1 MFMYTAWGGFCLSQV
16 EQTRDAKAGLI
27 VGGYRLQ
34 RLLGAGAM
42 GRVYLAEHERL
53 GRRAAVKILDG
64 WDAELVSRLFCEAR
78 AVAQIGHDHLVDVY
92 DFVADPQRGVVAYI
106 MEYLA
111 GEDLRKLL
119 QREKKFSPDRVARIA
134 AQVCEGLG
142 AAHAVGVVHRDL
154 KPDNIVL
161 IRRGGDV
168 DFVKL
173 VDFGIAQFA
182 GPVAHRTRVG
192 IALGSAAYMSPE
204 QAEGKRVDGRSDLY
218 ALGVVMHELL
228 TGEVPFLG
236 KTSRETLEIM
246 HTTKIP
252 SAAGDHGAG
261 LVSEELAQVV
271 QRCLAKRSE
280 DRFQTADEL
289 RKALLEAGALNSDPD
304 DQTQM
309 VTAQAMGDLGVG
321 RRGNKGQSGKP
332 GRRQDG
338 LGRQAATGLSMAAIL
353 GMAFSFALGISLG
366 ILILRWP
373 WPGT

>member
-1 MFMYTAWGGFCLSQV
+1 VYTPYGGFCLATA

-78 AVAQIGHDHLVDVY
+78 AVAQIGHEHLVDVY

-111 GEDLRKLL
+111 GEDLRKALARDKL
-119 QREKKFSPDRVARIA
+119 FAPSRVARIA
-134 AQVCEGLG
+134 SQVCEGLG

-154 KPDNIVL
+154 KPDNVVL
-161 IRRGGDV
+161 VRRGGDP

-182 GPVAHRTRVG
+182 GPVGHRTRAG

-204 QAEGKRVDGRSDLY
+204 QAEGKRVDGRSDIY

-236 KTSRETLEIM
+236 KTSRETLELM
-246 HTTKIP
+246 HTTKVP
-252 SAAGDHGAG
+252 SAAGDHGSG
-261 LVSEELAQVV
+261 QVSEELAQVV
-271 QRCLAKRSE
+271 ARCLAKRPE
-280 DRFQTADEL
+280 DRYQTADDL
-289 RKALLEAGALNSDPD
+289 RKALLEAGDLSTDPND
-304 DQTQM
+304 ATQM
-309 VTAQAMGDLGVG
+309 VWAGPAPARSKNSMG
-321 RRGNKGQSGKP
+321 RRGEPPVRDRPPAPAS
-332 GRRQDG
+332 
-338 LGRQAATGLSMAAIL
+338 GLSTAAVL
-353 GMAFSFALGISLG
+353 GMAFSFALGIGVG

-373 WPGT
+373 G